1 MLEATRVARRTAS
14 AQLVVIVNAR
24 ASGTGDGALLD
35 TVLDGIR
42 STGARAVAVATRS
55 EEELQRAL
63 QEADGRRVVLVGG
76 DGSVHAALNAAADLP
91 ELALVPTGR
100 ANNVARSLGV
110 PLDPWHAARLAAV
123 GAAAPVDALAV
134 RSGLKS
140 ITCLEA
146 VSAGLHAHARSGY
159 RAPNSADV
167 LAGAR
172 LFADALWHYRPYPVL
187 LEVDGELVY
196 EGDAAQVFVAN
207 LPLFAFGFRVN
218 PSGRPGDGLL
228 EAVVIEAQTRREAVH
243 QLWAAYH
250 GKHVGEPGVTVFRG
264 ARAALRW
271 PIPLVGD
278 ATPLGT
284 GTADVAVDPARLR
297 VVVPWWL

>member
-1 MLEATRVARRTAS
+1 MLEATRVRRRTAS
-14 AQLVVIVNAR
+14 AQLVVILNAR
-24 ASGTGDGALLD
+24 ASGTGDDALLD

-42 STGARAVAVATRS
+42 STGARAIGLATDS
-55 EEELQRAL
+55 EDELQRAL
-63 QEADGRRVVLVGG
+63 QEAGERRVVLVGG
-76 DGSVHAALNAAADLP
+76 DGTVHAALNATEDLP

-100 ANNVARSLGV
+100 ANNVARSLGI

-134 RSGLKS
+134 SSGLTNL
-140 ITCLEA
+140 TCLEA

-159 RAPNSADV
+159 RSQNSADV

-172 LFADALWHYRPYPVL
+172 LLADALWHYQPYPVL

-196 EGDAAQVFVAN
+196 EGPAAQVFVAN

-218 PSGRPGDGLL
+218 PTGRPGDGFL

-243 QLWAAYH
+243 RLWAAYH
-250 GKHVGEPGVTVFRG
+250 GNHVGEPGVTVFRG
-264 ARAALRW
+264 MRAALRW

-278 ATPLGT
+278 AVPLGK
-284 GTADVAVDPARLR
+284 GTADVAVVPGRFR